1 MIEVSNS
8 DQVSRFVEQAPG
20 YYHRLLLV
28 VGPFGSGKTA
38 LLQRTAEA
46 LDAPLLNVN
55 LELSRLLL
63 DLTQRQRLLQLP
75 RLLDDIVSATGKDVV
90 LLDNL
95 EMLFDRA
102 FGQDPLALIQSLSRN
117 RTLIVSWN
125 GTVDDGWLVYGAPEH
140 PEFRRY
146 PTKELMILDLAENAP
161 HP

>member
-38 LLQRTAEA
+38 MLQRTAEA

-125 GTVDDGWLVYGAPEH
+125 GTVDNGWLVYGAPEH
-140 PEFRRY
+140 PEYRRY
-146 PTKELMILDLAENAP
+146 PTKELMILDLGEPAP